1 MKVFV
6 RTKDWRDRTHLKGE
20 PVCAYLRRY
29 AKDPIWG
36 GQKGSIPTELWLRVV
51 EVYPQAKE
59 QYVSIKKALKRA
71 SGAPFRTVVMGE
83 GR

>member
-29 AKDPIWG
+29 AKDPLWR
-36 GQKGSIPTELWLRVV
+36 GQKGPIPTELWLRVV
-51 EVYPQAKE
+51 QVYPQAKE
-59 QYVSIKKALKRA
+59 QYVSLKKALKPA
-71 SGAPFRTVVMGE
+71 SGAPFRTVVKGE
-83 GR
+83 G

>member
-1 MKVFV
+1 MNVFIK
-6 RTKDWRDRTHLKGE
+6 TKDWRDRTHLKGE

-29 AKDPIWG
+29 AKVPLWC

-71 SGAPFRTVVMGE
+71 SGAPFRTVVKGE

>member
-6 RTKDWRDRTHLKGE
+6 RTKDWRDRTHLEGE

-29 AKDPIWG
+29 AKDPLWR

-51 EVYPQAKE
+51 QVYPQAKE
-59 QYVSIKKALKRA
+59 QYVSIKKALKPA
-71 SGAPFRTVVMGE
+71 SGAPFRTVVKGE
-83 GR
+83 G

>member
-6 RTKDWRDRTHLKGE
+6 RTKDWRDRTHLEGE

-29 AKDPIWG
+29 AKAPLWC

-59 QYVSIKKALKRA
+59 QYVSIKKALKPA
-71 SGAPFRTVVMGE
+71 SGAPFRTVVKGE
-83 GR
+83 G

>member
-6 RTKDWRDRTHLKGE
+6 RTKDWRDRTHLEGE

-29 AKDPIWG
+29 AKDPLWC

-51 EVYPQAKE
+51 QVYPQAKE
-59 QYVSIKKALKRA
+59 QYVSIKKALKPA
-71 SGAPFRTVVMGE
+71 SGAPFRTVVKGE
-83 GR
+83 G